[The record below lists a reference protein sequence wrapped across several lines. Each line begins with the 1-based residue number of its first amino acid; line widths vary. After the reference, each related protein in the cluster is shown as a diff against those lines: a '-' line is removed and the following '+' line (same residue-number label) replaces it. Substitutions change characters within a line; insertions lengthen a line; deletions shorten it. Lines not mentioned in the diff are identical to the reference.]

1 MGQGDVCSTI
11 NCKKN
16 RLELSFRKIQEGE
29 FIEYNIYFMKIIYKP
44 YVFHIS
50 IVEGRC

>member
-1 MGQGDVCSTI
+1 MGQGDICSTI

-29 FIEYNIYFMKIIYKP
+29 FIEYNIYIYIMKIKYKT
-44 YVFHIS
+44 YVFHI
-50 IVEGRC
+50 